1 MAHNTT
7 SQRSQS
13 ESCARPRPKGPPPC
27 AREIPCV
34 NERAFRLSA
43 PLHTAL
49 PRPVEPT
56 RALVS
61 GEAEFGCW
69 RSTMAVQALRKREV
83 AGSTPAASTMPA

>member
-7 SQRSQS
+7 SQRPQS
-13 ESCARPRPKGPPPC
+13 EVLRALAPEGVCVRENRSRPKGC

-34 NERAFRLSA
+34 NERVFRLGA

-61 GEAEFGCW
+61 GEAE
-69 RSTMAVQALRKREV
+69 
-83 AGSTPAASTMPA
+83 

>member
-13 ESCARPRPKGPPPC
+13 ESCARSRPKGC

-34 NERAFRLSA
+34 NERVFRLSA
-43 PLHTAL
+43 PLHKAL

-61 GEAEFGCW
+61 GEAEFGLL
-69 RSTMAVQALRKREV
+69 A
-83 AGSTPAASTMPA
+83 